1 MFFSKIG
8 GSKLMDKKE
17 KKYTIQQA
25 IPKIEYFCSYQER
38 CHHEVKSKLYDFG
51 LNTDEVNEVLAR
63 LVKAN
68 FLNEE
73 RFAIAFTIGKF
84 RQKKWGLNKIIFQ
97 LKSKNVSDFCI
108 KKALTYIVDDDYDE
122 TIAQLAEKY
131 FKKLKSSDKIF
142 VRQQKVI
149 QFLMSKGYEYEKCK
163 IVVKKFSN
171 EQS

>member
-1 MFFSKIG
+1 
-8 GSKLMDKKE
+8 MDKKE

-25 IPKIEYFCSYQER
+25 IPKIEHYCSYQER
-38 CHHEVKSKLYDFG
+38 CHQEVKNKLYDFG

-63 LVKAN
+63 LVKSN

-73 RFAIAFTIGKF
+73 RFAIAYTTGKF
-84 RQKKWGLNKIIFQ
+84 RQKKWGLNKIIFE
-97 LKSKNVSDFCI
+97 LKSKQVSEFCI
-108 KKALTYIVDDDYDE
+108 KKALAFIEDDDYDNTLE
-122 TIAQLAEKY
+122 QLSDKY

-149 QFLMSKGYEYEKCK
+149 KFLMSKGYEYEKCK
-163 IVVKKFSN
+163 MLVKKFLN

>member
-1 MFFSKIG
+1 
-8 GSKLMDKKE
+8 MDKKE

-25 IPKIEYFCSYQER
+25 IPKIEHYCSYQER
-38 CHHEVKSKLYDFG
+38 CHQEVKSKLYDFG

-73 RFAIAFTIGKF
+73 RFAIAFATGKF
-84 RQKKWGLNKIIFQ
+84 RQKKWGLNKIIFE
-97 LKSKNVSDFCI
+97 LKSKQVSEFCI
-108 KKALTYIVDDDYDE
+108 KKALTFIVDDDYDDTLE
-122 TIAQLAEKY
+122 QLADKY

-149 QFLMSKGYEYEKCK
+149 KFLMSKGYEYEKCK
-163 IVVKKFSN
+163 IVVKKFLN

>member
-1 MFFSKIG
+1 
-8 GSKLMDKKE
+8 MDKKE

-163 IVVKKFSN
+163 IVVKKFLN
-171 EQS
+171 EQT

>member
-1 MFFSKIG
+1 
-8 GSKLMDKKE
+8 MDKKE

-163 IVVKKFSN
+163 IGVKKFLN
-171 EQS
+171 EQT